1 MALEFLGRGSYNSPF
16 PKGSPMI
23 LGMSTATFTQF
34 HVVLSLIGIAA
45 GFVVVYG
52 MMTGKRLE
60 KWTALFLFTTAL
72 TSLTGFAFPND
83 HLTPGIKIGIL
94 SMVALAIA
102 IVALYVLHLAGPWR
116 WIYVVTAVVALYFNF
131 FVLIVQ
137 FFEKIPALHALVPTQ
152 KPPFPIAQLPALIL
166 FIVLGIFSVK
176 RFRPV

>member
-1 MALEFLGRGSYNSPF
+1 
-16 PKGSPMI
+16 MI
-23 LGMSTATFTQF
+23 LGMSTATFTLV
-34 HVVLSLIGIAA
+34 HVILSLVGIAA

-60 KWTALFLFTTAL
+60 KWSALFLFTTVL

-83 HLTPGIKIGIL
+83 HLTPGIIIGIL

-102 IVALYVLHLAGPWR
+102 IVALYVLHLTGPWR
-116 WIYVVTAVVALYFNF
+116 WIYVVTAVAALYFNF

-137 FFEKIPALHALVPTQ
+137 SFLKAPALHALAPTQ
-152 KPPFPIAQLPALIL
+152 KEPPYAIAQLAALVL
-166 FIVLGIFSVK
+166 FVVVGIFSVK

>member
-1 MALEFLGRGSYNSPF
+1 
-16 PKGSPMI
+16 MI
-23 LGMSTATFTQF
+23 LGMSTATFTLI
-34 HVVLSLIGIAA
+34 HVILSLVGIAA

-52 MMTGKRLE
+52 MINAKRLE
-60 KWTALFLFTTAL
+60 KWTVLFLVTTVL

-137 FFEKIPALHALVPTQ
+137 SFLKIPALHAMAPTQ
-152 KPPFPIAQLPALIL
+152 TEPPFAIAQLAALIL
-166 FIVLGIFSVK
+166 FVVLGVFSVK

>member
-1 MALEFLGRGSYNSPF
+1 
-16 PKGSPMI
+16 MI
-23 LGMSTATFTQF
+23 LGMSTATFTLA
-34 HVVLSLIGIAA
+34 HVILSLVGIAT

-52 MMTGKRLE
+52 MMNAKRLE
-60 KWTALFLFTTAL
+60 KWTVLFLVTTVL
-72 TSLTGFAFPND
+72 TNLTGFAFPND

-137 FFEKIPALHALVPTQ
+137 SFLKIPALHAMLPTQ
-152 KPPFPIAQLPALIL
+152 AEPPFAIVQLPALVL
-166 FIVLGIFSVK
+166 FVVLGIFSVK

>member
-1 MALEFLGRGSYNSPF
+1 MN
-16 PKGSPMI
+16 
-23 LGMSTATFTQF
+23 LGMSTATFTLI
-34 HVVLSLIGIAA
+34 HVILSLVGIAA

-52 MMTGKRLE
+52 MINAKRLE
-60 KWTALFLFTTAL
+60 KWTVLFLVTTVL

-137 FFEKIPALHALVPTQ
+137 SFLKIPALHALAPTQ
-152 KPPFPIAQLPALIL
+152 AEPPFAIAQLAALIL
-166 FIVLGIFSVK
+166 FVVLGVFSVK